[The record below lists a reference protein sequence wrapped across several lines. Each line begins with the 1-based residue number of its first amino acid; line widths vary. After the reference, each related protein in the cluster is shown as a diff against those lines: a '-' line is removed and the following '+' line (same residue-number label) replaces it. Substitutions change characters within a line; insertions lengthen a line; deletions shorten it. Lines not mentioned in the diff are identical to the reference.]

1 MTAAAVRS
9 PWRPVIGMAAAVGLV
24 YLSIFSVPPLIT
36 TFVDDMGFTHA
47 ETGAMMSVC
56 LAAFLVGSLVSGRAA
71 ARYGTVQLI
80 VASLVLCGVATMCFA
95 ITASLGPMLVCRAL
109 VGLAGGLVYAPGVTL
124 VTTLLPP
131 AKANLGVGIFL
142 CGLSV
147 GGTVAYFATRLI
159 SEGLDWRWPSWIF
172 GVVILVGA
180 AVVAALSASAAT
192 SRSKTRAEAGVDL
205 RAMFAVPAFRV
216 LVPTLFLALFTAYG
230 VFTWIPPYLDE
241 SAGFSTSQI
250 SLTSA
255 LMTLAGIPATFGVG
269 WLAYRTG
276 RPLVIA
282 AAGLAM
288 PALLVVFALTS
299 TPSPGGA
306 TAVSFLASFG
316 VSGGLA
322 PLYALPPILF
332 GAVAGATAS
341 GVAAAAAM
349 GGAVASTYLGGW
361 LIGAN
366 GYGAAFWMYTIGA
379 IVTAFLLVPLIAR
392 ALRPAEPPA
401 EVVAGSSRAG

>member
-1 MTAAAVRS
+1 
-9 PWRPVIGMAAAVGLV
+9 MAAAVGLV
-24 YLSIFSVPPLIT
+24 YLPIFSVPPLIT
-36 TFVDDMGFTHA
+36 TFVDDLGFTYT

-71 ARYGTVQLI
+71 ARFGTVRLV
-80 VASLVLCGVATMCFA
+80 VASLVLCGVATACFA
-95 ITASLGPMLVCRAL
+95 ITASIGPMLVCRAAI
-109 VGLAGGLVYAPGVTL
+109 GLAGGLIYAPGVTL
-124 VTTLLPP
+124 VTTVLPP
-131 AKANLGVGIFL
+131 AKANLGVGVFL

-147 GGTVAYFATRLI
+147 GGTVAYFTTRLI

-172 GVVILVGA
+172 SVVVLVGA
-180 AVVAALSASAAT
+180 AVVAVLAASV
-192 SRSKTRAEAGVDL
+192 STRPRKAVSEAPVDL
-205 RAMFAVPAFRV
+205 RSMFAVRPYRV
-216 LVPTLFLALFTAYG
+216 LVPTLCLALFTAYG

-250 SLTSA
+250 SFTSA

-276 RPLVIA
+276 RPLAIA
-282 AAGLAM
+282 AVGLAL

-299 TPSPGGA
+299 SPSPGGA
-306 TAVSFLASFG
+306 AVVAFLASFG

-332 GAVAGATAS
+332 GAAAGATAS

-349 GGAVASTYLGGW
+349 AGAVASTYLGGW
-361 LIGAN
+361 LIGST
-366 GYGAAFWMYTIGA
+366 GYDAAFWMYTVGA

-392 ALRPAEPPA
+392 AMPRREGLAAAPRG
-401 EVVAGSSRAG
+401 AGEASTS

>member
-1 MTAAAVRS
+1 MTAS
-9 PWRPVIGMAAAVGLV
+9 SGHSSWRPVIGMAAAVGLV

-36 TFVDDMGFTHA
+36 TFVDDLGFTHA

-71 ARYGTVQLI
+71 ERFGAVRLI
-80 VASLVLCGVATMCFA
+80 VASLVLCGVATACFA

-109 VGLAGGLVYAPGVTL
+109 VGLAGGLIYAPGVTL

-147 GGTVAYFATRLI
+147 GGTIAYFATRLV

-172 GVVILVGA
+172 GAVILAGA
-180 AVVAALSASAAT
+180 AVVAALAAPAAT
-192 SRSKTRAEAGVDL
+192 AGRKERHEATVDV
-205 RAMFAVPAFRV
+205 RAMFSVAPFRV

-276 RPLVIA
+276 RPLAIA

-306 TAVSFLASFG
+306 TVVSFLASFG

-349 GGAVASTYLGGW
+349 AGAVTSTYLGGW
-361 LIGAN
+361 LIGAT
-366 GYGAAFWMYTIGA
+366 GYDAAFWMYTIGA
-379 IVTAFLLVPLIAR
+379 IVTALCLVPLIAR
-392 ALRPAEPPA
+392 AMRAPQPQAA
-401 EVVAGSSRAG
+401 TVAGSSRAG